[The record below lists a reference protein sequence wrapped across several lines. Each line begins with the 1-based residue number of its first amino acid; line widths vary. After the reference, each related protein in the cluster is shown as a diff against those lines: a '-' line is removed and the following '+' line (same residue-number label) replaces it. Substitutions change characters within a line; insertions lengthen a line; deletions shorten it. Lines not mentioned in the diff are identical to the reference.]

1 MKTFNTYLTE
11 AEDKVKA
18 AEQKARVAIDGF
30 LAKIEACKT
39 PEGVTELEKFYKTRV
54 KEVDITDA
62 EDIQIRDAL
71 SGRKQELSSDDV
83 AEPEEF

>member
-1 MKTFNTYLTE
+1 MKTFDIYLTE
-11 AEDKVKA
+11 AEDQVKA

-39 PEGVTELEKFYKTRV
+39 PEGVTELEKFYKARV
-54 KEVDITDA
+54 KEVEITDA

-71 SGRKQELSSDDV
+71 AGRKKELSSDEEI
-83 AEPEEF
+83 EPEEF

>member
-30 LAKIEACKT
+30 LAKIEACKRLT
-39 PEGVTELEKFYKTRV
+39 LLMQKTSRF
-54 KEVDITDA
+54 A
-62 EDIQIRDAL
+62 MR
-71 SGRKQELSSDDV
+71 
-83 AEPEEF
+83 